1 MDFNDVLKTTK
12 SEAIKRIKDIISCKS
27 ANIPITNKDF
37 DAFELAIKALEVQGW
52 IPVTERLPD
61 KMGSYITTIDCG
73 KYGFA
78 TGQRYFFNDEI
89 GWNDKDVIAWMPLP
103 EPYTKEEQS

>member
-1 MDFNDVLKTTK
+1 MEKN
-12 SEAIKRIKDIISCKS
+12 EAIVHLKCLR
-27 ANIPITNKDF
+27 NIALGDVMKEALTK
-37 DAFELAIKALEVQGW
+37 AIKALENQPQW

>member
-1 MDFNDVLKTTK
+1 MIKKVDSIFWLKQIK
-12 SEAIKRIKDIISCKS
+12 EKFIKGGDESFDEQRRDAID
-27 ANIPITNKDF
+27 D
-37 DAFELAIKALEVQGW
+37 AIKALESSRW

-78 TGQRYFFNDEI
+78 TGQRYFYNDEI

-103 EPYTKEEQS
+103 EPYKKENENG